1 MRYLFF
7 ITIFIVLFSI
17 PCFSRTCKILCTIV
31 SPFLTQPGLLVMGGC
46 IIGWVSSVVQ
56 LPSVCASTLSGT
68 HVFRFRA
75 VYIAERII
83 TEPRSGKLYG
93 GRFLY
98 EVNPRELTAIPSK
111 ISVLE
116 IIHHDVSKLSELS
129 PVFDLTWDLDLIR
142 DHCDNALISLMD
154 NATTLSGDGQW

>member
-1 MRYLFF
+1 
-7 ITIFIVLFSI
+7 
-17 PCFSRTCKILCTIV
+17 
-31 SPFLTQPGLLVMGGC
+31 MGGC

-98 EVNPRELTAIPSK
+98 EGNPRELTAIPSK

-116 IIHHDVSKLSELS
+116 IIHHGFKTKRTFSHFRSHLRSQS
-129 PVFDLTWDLDLIR
+129 IR
-142 DHCDNALISLMD
+142 DQCDNAPIDSTN
-154 NATTLSGDGQW
+154 NATRLFSDGHWYVRLVA